1 TTSSGTPTTNYT
13 YDPMNRQTSQ
23 TVNGTTTQ
31 FAYLGLSSQLISETG
46 GTVPKSYAYTPFGE
60 RISQTSTSNGT
71 TGYYTYNDHND
82 VEAITGATGTTT
94 STYGYTAYGQP
105 IASRFTGA
113 DKNNVNPKPGTQP
126 FNSYRFNAMRWD
138 SGSGQYDMGFR
149 NYDPGLN

>member
-1 TTSSGTPTTNYT
+1 
-13 YDPMNRQTSQ
+13 NRQTSQ

-46 GTVPKSYAYTPFGE
+46 GTVPTSYAYTPFGE

-94 STYGYTAYGQP
+94 STYRYTPHGPALP
-105 IASRFTGA
+105 TPFTA
-113 DKNNVNPKPGTQP
+113 PRTTPANHN
-126 FNSYRFNAMRWD
+126 
-138 SGSGQYDMGFR
+138 
-149 NYDPGLN
+149 